1 MKDCTAIVGATTMN
15 AEMTLAEQVAER
27 VKWDFRG
34 AVMSGEFETACTFY
48 GAESFVRCGPS
59 LRIRITFPDGSSIV
73 YFMGSDTW
81 EVWGK
86 DGPKVST

>member
-1 MKDCTAIVGATTMN
+1 MKDCTALVDVKTMN

-34 AVMSGEFETACTFY
+34 AVMSGELETACIFY
-48 GAESFVRCGPS
+48 GGESFVRRDPS

-81 EVWGK
+81 EVFSKGWV
-86 DGPKVST
+86 KVST

>member
-1 MKDCTAIVGATTMN
+1 MN

-34 AVMSGEFETACTFY
+34 AVMSGELETACTFY
-48 GAESFVRCGPS
+48 GAESFSFVRCDPS

-81 EVWGK
+81 EVWPK
-86 DGPKVST
+86 DEPNI